1 MPIPDFQ
8 SLLLPVLKLAS
19 DNAEHTIA
27 GSAEQLAND
36 LKLTEQERE
45 AVYSSGNGLVFRD
58 RISWAR
64 SYLKMAGL
72 LESTRRGYLRI
83 SERGRTLL
91 KDNPTSLNLGVLKQK
106 YPDFREKI
114 EEASKT
120 SNLNE
125 NKPGGTSAVVV
136 SSAASPRDTLNS
148 AFQQW
153 DNTLKQDLLERMQQL
168 TWQAFERLVVDL
180 LVKMGYGGSFA
191 EAGEAFQKGN
201 DGGLDGVIKADRL
214 GFDKLYVQAKRWQ
227 NGSTV
232 GRPDVQAFA
241 GALLD
246 KKASKGAF
254 ITTSKFS
261 AEALGYGSRQVNLV
275 LIDGQELAQLMI
287 DYNVGVNTESTIL
300 LKRLDNNYFD
310 QEL

>member
-8 SLLLPVLKLAS
+8 ALLLPVLTLAS

-27 GSAEQLAND
+27 GSANHLADTLQLSEAD
-36 LKLTEQERE
+36 RE
-45 AVYSSGNGLVFRD
+45 AVYESGSGLIFRD

-83 SERGRTLL
+83 TPRGQQLLSEAPTAINLALL
-91 KDNPTSLNLGVLKQK
+91 RQR
-106 YPDFREKI
+106 YPDFREKL
-114 EEASKT
+114 EENSRT
-120 SNLNE
+120 SVA
-125 NKPGGTSAVVV
+125 K
-136 SSAASPRDTLNS
+136 SSAIAPAAQVSDASPRDVLNT

-153 DNTLKQDLLERMQQL
+153 DNALKQDLLERMQQL
-168 TWQAFERLVVDL
+168 PWQAFERLVVDL
-180 LVKMGYGGSFA
+180 LVRMGYGGSFA
-191 EAGEAFQKGN
+191 EAGEAFQRGS

-232 GRPDVQAFA
+232 GRPDVQAFV

-246 KKASKGAF
+246 KGSTKGAF
-254 ITTSKFS
+254 ITTAKFS
-261 AEALGYGSRQVNLV
+261 AEARGYKPANINLV

-287 DYNVGVNTESTIL
+287 DYSVGVSTETTIL
-300 LKRLDNNYFD
+300 LKRLDNDYFD

>member
-8 SLLLPVLKLAS
+8 SLLLPVLRLAS

-27 GSAEQLAND
+27 ASADHIATELQLTD
-36 LKLTEQERE
+36 QERE
-45 AVYSSGNGLVFRD
+45 AVYDSGSGLIFRD
-58 RISWAR
+58 RVSWAR

-72 LESTRRGYLRI
+72 LQSTRRGYLKI
-83 SERGRTLL
+83 SERGRALL
-91 KDNPTSLNLGVLKQK
+91 DENPASLSLSLLKQK

-114 EEASKT
+114 EENNKANSESKSASI
-120 SNLNE
+120 SPIL
-125 NKPGGTSAVVV
+125 PV
-136 SSAASPRDTLNS
+136 SVASPRDILNG

-153 DNTLKQDLLERMQQL
+153 DNALKQDLLERMQQL
-168 TWQAFERLVVDL
+168 PWQAFERLVVDL
-180 LVKMGYGGSFA
+180 LVRMGYGGSFA
-191 EAGEAFQKGN
+191 EAGEAFQKGS

-241 GALLD
+241 GALLG
-246 KKASKGAF
+246 KRAVKGAF
-254 ITTSKFS
+254 ITTAKFS
-261 AEALGYGSRQVNLV
+261 AEARNYESSQNNLV

-287 DYNVGVNTESTIL
+287 DYNVGVSTENTIQ
-300 LKRLDNNYFD
+300 LKRLDNDYFD